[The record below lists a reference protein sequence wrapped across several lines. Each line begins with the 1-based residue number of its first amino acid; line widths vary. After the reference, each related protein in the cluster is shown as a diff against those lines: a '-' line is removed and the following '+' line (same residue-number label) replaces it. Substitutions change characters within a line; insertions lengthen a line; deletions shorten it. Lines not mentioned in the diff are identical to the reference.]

1 MTTNEHNQLPMT
13 VEETIE
19 LLTKAGYKAAI
30 CDTWVKEY
38 DVKLRCGTPEEVC
51 SESYDWIKVPKSF
64 VGNDV
69 RYYVRAKGDSM
80 VDQGICDGDK
90 LLIRATEVAQEEDIV
105 VAMINNECT
114 IKVFYRSDE
123 GEVYLVPRNEKYLP
137 ILVRESDDFSIVGVV
152 EEVIKAKPRVSGR
165 ICRKIIKDA
174 KLKKALS
181 ATLTE
186 NMVKAAIMK
195 VAPKYRILANGILCS
210 GCCWTEA
217 IILTS
222 AVCQPLLAIWRCGF
236 PTAISILMPTI
247 WAEWLTAVS
256 VSLWHIG
263 VLRKLP
269 LQASAI
275 PIILIL
281 PPHLVRCFDTL
292 VTKVSHVA

>member
-1 MTTNEHNQLPMT
+1 MNKHITIKHDQPTLT

-19 LLTKAGYKAAI
+19 LLNKAGYKAAI

-114 IKVFYRSDE
+114 IKVFYRSDD

-186 NMVKAAIMK
+186 NMVKSAIIK
-195 VAPKYRILANGILCS
+195 IAPKISYSRQWYSVFRVLLDRGYYSDLSSLPTFVSDMAVWFPDSNINLDAYDLGRMAD
-210 GCCWTEA
+210 GCFRKPVAYWCAEEA
-217 IILTS
+217 PVTGKRYSDYLDIATTFS
-222 AVCQPLLAIWRCGF
+222 K
-236 PTAISILMPTI
+236 
-247 WAEWLTAVS
+247 
-256 VSLWHIG
+256 
-263 VLRKLP
+263 VL
-269 LQASAI
+269 
-275 PIILIL
+275 
-281 PPHLVRCFDTL
+281 
-292 VTKVSHVA
+292 